1 MFSKRTQLCIDLLV
15 TIGSA
20 AQGASVTTQA
30 LAQKMSMSISYIESI
45 MRLLREAGFVRSAR
59 GPGGGY
65 FLTRQPD
72 RISIWEVVSA
82 VGGLDESDKPS
93 PSQTGLTDSLEY
105 GLHCEIQSFLSN
117 KTIGE
122 FVKTDHAWHVRPPP
136 IRFGFG
142 LGPKPA
148 SLMPV
153 APNSV
158 FELSSFLQSAAA

>member
-1 MFSKRTQLCIDLLV
+1 MFSKKTQLCIDLLV

-30 LAQKMSMSISYIESI
+30 LAQKMSMSVSYIESI

-72 RISIWEVVSA
+72 QISIWAVVRA
-82 VGGLDESDKPS
+82 IGGLDEWDKPS

-105 GLHCEIQSFLSN
+105 SLHCEIRSFLSN
-117 KTIGE
+117 KTLAE
-122 FVKTDHAWHVRPPP
+122 FVKTDRTWQIRPAS